1 VTGAVLDVGLVVGPY
16 EGRIDADAAQAYALA
31 TNDPNP
37 IYFESDAVPPLYTVS
52 LILPALHE
60 GIRLGSPA
68 DAIPGVRGGV
78 HGEHDVI
85 FHQRVRQ
92 GMAVRWTSETY
103 CATQTGA
110 GTMVTQRL
118 VLTDVRDEPV
128 VEHLWSSL
136 YLGGTIDAQLGPSL
150 REHAFP
156 DDARTRPLGS
166 HTFDVTGDQT
176 FRYAG
181 ASTDHAPM
189 HIDDEAARQA
199 GFPSKFLQGL
209 CTFAMC
215 SGAVVK
221 VAADGDPSR
230 VRRLACRFAS
240 PVFPRST
247 LLVELFDAG
256 ATVDGGL
263 PSVAFEASSAGT
275 TVIKHGRAEITA

>member
-37 IYFESDAVPPLYTVS
+37 IYFESDA
-52 LILPALHE
+52 A
-60 GIRLGSPA
+60 
-68 DAIPGVRGGV
+68 
-78 HGEHDVI
+78 
-85 FHQRVRQ
+85 
-92 GMAVRWTSETY
+92 
-103 CATQTGA
+103 
-110 GTMVTQRL
+110 
-118 VLTDVRDEPV
+118 
-128 VEHLWSSL
+128 
-136 YLGGTIDAQLGPSL
+136 IDAQLGPSL

-176 FRYAG
+176 FRYG

-221 VAADGDPSR
+221 IAADGDPAR

-240 PVFPRST
+240 PVFPRSS

-263 PSVAFEASSAGT
+263 RSVAFEATSAGT